1 MPLTEEAIAA
11 ECENRS
17 VFGSGAN
24 AFQSGSVTDF
34 DQYHSAKYQ
43 QIILSASVKGGGVY
57 YNVEAAL
64 EEGSETIAYY
74 DCDCAGF
81 SHSKGACPHIAA
93 VRCDT

>member
-1 MPLTEEAIAA
+1 MPLTEDAIAA

-34 DQYHSAKYQ
+34 DQYHSAKYH

-64 EEGSETIAYY
+64 EEDSETIA
-74 DCDCAGF
+74 
-81 SHSKGACPHIAA
+81 
-93 VRCDT
+93 